1 VFTGMIFLT
10 FLYLHVVANGGYYY
24 FNTAHKVHI
33 GDDDNVVLTV
43 EFVLLKCILGVK
55 QMSRWYLFHCVM

>member
-1 VFTGMIFLT
+1 M
-10 FLYLHVVANGGYYY
+10 VANGGYYY